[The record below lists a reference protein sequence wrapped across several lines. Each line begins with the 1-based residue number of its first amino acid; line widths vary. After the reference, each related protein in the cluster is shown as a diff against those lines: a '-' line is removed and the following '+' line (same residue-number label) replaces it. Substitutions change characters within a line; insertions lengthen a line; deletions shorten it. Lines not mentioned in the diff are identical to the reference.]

1 MMKKS
6 SIEQIEYELT
16 TFIRRA
22 VYLDTSDRKIGHL
35 ERAPY
40 LLLRELDEV
49 GATRVKEL
57 AASFK
62 LDISTLSRQAAALE
76 ERKFITRSSDPTD
89 RRVSLLMI
97 TEKGKEALEKD
108 KRLRIERYES
118 MLKGWSEEDKETFGI
133 LISRM
138 NDVFFE

>member
-1 MMKKS
+1 MKKS

>member
-1 MMKKS
+1 MKKS

-76 ERKFITRSSDPTD
+76 ERKLITRSSDPTD

-118 MLKGWSEEDKETFGI
+118 MLQGWSEEDKETFGI

-138 NDVFFE
+138 NDVFIE

>member
-1 MMKKS
+1 MKKS

-76 ERKFITRSSDPTD
+76 ERKLITRSSDPTD

-118 MLKGWSEEDKETFGI
+118 MLQGWSEKDKETFGI

-138 NDVFFE
+138 NDVFIE

>member
-1 MMKKS
+1 MKKS

-76 ERKFITRSSDPTD
+76 ERKLITRSSDPTD

-108 KRLRIERYES
+108 KKLRIERYES
-118 MLKGWSEEDKETFGI
+118 MLQGWSEEDKETFGI

-138 NDVFFE
+138 NDVFIE